1 MNSSDKAKLQF
12 KANDVPVQRTGERA
26 ICHVKVAEVAKAAA
40 GELYESLM
48 GNNELFRAWT
58 KQNPG
63 AGPKELERRFIEK
76 NWPRCIEFA
85 RTTLT
90 VLLTQPDVSDATKD
104 EIMDVL
110 EKDQSL
116 RNKNIVPHPRLGRP
130 N

>member
-1 MNSSDKAKLQF
+1 MNKPSIDLKF
-12 KANDVPVQRTGERA
+12 KANDLPVQRTGERA

-48 GNNELFRAWT
+48 GNNELFKAWV

-63 AGPKELERRFIEK
+63 ATPKELERRFIER

-90 VLLTQPDVSDATKD
+90 VLLTQPDVPDVTKD

-116 RNKNIVPHPRLGRP
+116 RKKMTITRP
-130 N
+130 LSGLPN